1 MKIAVLVGSLQQNSI
16 NKNVAKTFEKIVG
29 DKAEFNYVNM
39 QLPLFNQD
47 HESDVPA
54 EVEAARQIV
63 AEADGVLFVTPEY
76 NRSLTGVIK
85 NAIDWLS
92 RPYAQGV
99 ILNKKAVIAGAS
111 YSPLGTAAAQTELRN
126 IAGYLNLHL
135 QGQPEFYLTATKDT
149 FDENGILAD
158 TSQAEAFVEA
168 MLAHFDS

>member
-1 MKIAVLVGSLQQNSI
+1 MKIAVLVGSLQQNSV

-39 QLPLFNQD
+39 ELPLFNQD
-47 HESDVPA
+47 LEANVPS
-54 EVEAARQIV
+54 EVEAARKV
-63 AEADGVLFVTPEY
+63 VGEADGVLFITPEY
-76 NRSLTGVIK
+76 NRSITGVMK

-111 YSPLGTAAAQTELRN
+111 ISPLGTAAAQAELRN

-135 QGQPEFYLTATKDT
+135 QGQPEFYLFTGKDT
-149 FDENGILAD
+149 FDENGLLKD
-158 TSQAEAFVEA
+158 TSQAEQYVSA
-168 MLAHFDS
+168 MLAHFAG